1 MTQTGGIWDWAAG
14 LDPRIWQ
21 AVVAGAFVAI
31 GWVFNGWR
39 SRRESAA
46 LRAERLRDV
55 HRALYAEIGA
65 NLANMESQQAIF
77 AGRDRIIARMDAD
90 ADYHPFIVQ
99 EHKSSVFDA
108 IVGDIHVLPRTSI
121 DAVVAY
127 YAQLATIRS
136 MIADIRSTD
145 VRKLSLERR
154 KALYSDY
161 IEMRAQTFFF
171 GDFALEMINAY
182 SQGGSE
188 AAKAAAA
195 RLNSLPS
202 EPRSD
207 Q

>member
-1 MTQTGGIWDWAAG
+1 MTQTGGILGWFAG

-21 AVVAGAFVAI
+21 AVVAGAFVSL
-31 GWVFNGWR
+31 GWVFNGWQN
-39 SRRESAA
+39 RREAAA

-65 NLANMESQQAIF
+65 NLANMESQRAIF
-77 AGRDRIIARMDAD
+77 AGRDRIVARMDAD
-90 ADYHPFIVQ
+90 ESYHPFIVQ

-108 IVGDIHVLPRTSI
+108 IVGDIHVLPRSSI

-127 YAQLATIRS
+127 YAQLSTIRS
-136 MIADIRSTD
+136 MISDIRSAE

-161 IEMRAQTFFF
+161 IEMRAQTFFY

-182 SQGGSE
+182 SQGGAE
-188 AAKAAAA
+188 AAKAAAE
-195 RLNSLPS
+195 RLNSPPS
-202 EPRSD
+202 APRSD
-207 Q
+207 P